1 MLERH
6 QGLSALTNNV
16 FRDIQRSFETDIS
29 GKNMGI
35 KTGTTDGTTAT
46 TAVVDGAVG
55 AAEKAPLSS
64 LYEVENHGGSRV
76 NVRAIASMSG
86 AVKTT
91 LAPLLR
97 VRVKGVVTAVNA
109 ATGAVEVRFL
119 NIVI

>member
-1 MLERH
+1 MT
-6 QGLSALTNNV
+6 GG
-16 FRDIQRSFETDIS
+16 TDCR
-29 GKNMGI
+29 
-35 KTGTTDGTTAT
+35 
-46 TAVVDGAVG
+46 VGAVG
-55 AAEKAPLSS
+55 AVEETPLSS

-109 ATGAVEVRFL
+109 ATGAVEVRL
-119 NIVI
+119 LVL